1 MPKLIIS
8 QKASRLLKKKK
19 KMKIEKGRGDETEGI
34 QKSDRE
40 SD

>member
-1 MPKLIIS
+1 MPKPIIS
-8 QKASRLLKKKK
+8 QKASRLVKKK